1 MSNIHFRKTLS
12 LTLAGALSAA
22 VFLNPARGYAATEDT
37 SKPELF
43 SYEGSYKNNVANVCA
58 VAWNPSGSLVAGKD
72 FTYPDI
78 GNSEDAERYREGVKS
93 VGGDLTRINELLAGN
108 GSTQDPFTFGKDIDR
123 ASEVYKERMNGIFAC
138 AQINFKIRTHERLL
152 ATIRGQKADSGN
164 SAKQI
169 EETTKRLRQEM
180 ARRKCADRTA
190 TEGKD
195 NIMLKGDLLRQS
207 TYEYCNY
214 RHYLQYVK
222 SNAQSRLAKM
232 IDAEQKRV
240 AEKNANAQ
248 EGEIKTTTSEA
259 LAGNVMKV
267 AGSIDREIAHTR
279 EVFPQ
284 AMVAYNEFERTYASH
299 VVALFVLEDYMLLRD
314 SLKRVMNPLGQLI
327 YKASNAQS
335 PHSP

>member
-1 MSNIHFRKTLS
+1 MSNFLFRKFVAASLS
-12 LTLAGALSAA
+12 IGLSAA
-22 VFLNPARGYAATEDT
+22 VSATPTGYAADGEAP

-43 SYEGSYKNNVANVCA
+43 SYEGSYKNNVKNVCA
-58 VAWNPSGSLVAGKD
+58 VAWNPASSLVSGKD
-72 FTYPDI
+72 YIYPEI
-78 GNSEDAERYREGVKS
+78 GNSKDAEKYREGVKS

-108 GSTQDPFTFGKDIDR
+108 GSTNDPFTFGKDIDR

-138 AQINFKIRTHERLL
+138 AQVNFKIRTHERLL

-164 SAKQI
+164 TAKQI
-169 EETTKRLRQEM
+169 EEMTKRLRQEM
-180 ARRKCADRTA
+180 TRRKCADRTS

-222 SNAQSRLAKM
+222 SNAQNRLSKM

-240 AEKNANAQ
+240 AEKNANLE
-248 EGEIKTTTSEA
+248 EGEAKTTTSEA
-259 LAGNVMKV
+259 LAGNVVKV
-267 AGSIDREIAHTR
+267 SGSIDREIAHTR

-299 VVALFVLEDYMLLRD
+299 VVALFVLEDYALLRD

-335 PHSP
+335 PYSP